1 MRLKDAVCAL
11 RKFLLCI
18 SFLCTWC
25 SIKDIRMHEK
35 MNQPPICKINISAS
49 SIQRHPC
56 RIATHSS
63 SSSLRGLMIE
73 NLPKEAARQVAF
85 RELQG
90 EVPGMRDEASA
101 RRPTKTLDGAT
112 VSAHSPG
119 TPGGHERM
127 ALLALENLHLSF
139 GGVAALA
146 GVSLEINATDFFAI
160 IGPNGAGKTSIFN
173 CISGIY
179 TPTRGRI
186 RFDGRDI
193 SSLKPHQR
201 AQLRIARTF
210 QNIALFKGMT
220 VLDNIK
226 IGRHIHLRSGI
237 LACSLYYG
245 KAVREELEH
254 RAVIERDII
263 DLLALQDIRHKIV
276 GTLPYGLQKRVE
288 LARALALDPLV
299 LLLDEPT
306 AGMNAE
312 ETEEMVRFILY
323 VKRIKQLT
331 TVMIEHDIVAV
342 VENSGRL
349 AVLDFGQKIA
359 EGLPPEVQHD
369 PLVIKAYLGEE
380 FEVA

>member
-1 MRLKDAVCAL
+1 VLYRTRSDVD
-11 RKFLLCI
+11 CI
-18 SFLCTWC
+18 
-25 SIKDIRMHEK
+25 IR
-35 MNQPPICKINISAS
+35 
-49 SIQRHPC
+49 
-56 RIATHSS
+56 
-63 SSSLRGLMIE
+63 
-73 NLPKEAARQVAF
+73 
-85 RELQG
+85 
-90 EVPGMRDEASA
+90 
-101 RRPTKTLDGAT
+101 TKGA
-112 VSAHSPG
+112 G
-119 TPGGHERM
+119 M
-127 ALLALENLHLSF
+127 ALLTLEDIHLRF
-139 GGVAALA
+139 GGVIALA
-146 GVSLEINATDFFAI
+146 GVNLEVNATDFFAI
-160 IGPNGAGKTSIFN
+160 IGPNGAGKTSLFN

-193 SSLKPHQR
+193 SALKPHQR

-263 DLLALQDIRHKIV
+263 DLLELQDMRHKIV

-312 ETEEMVRFILY
+312 ETEDMVRFILY
-323 VKRIKQLT
+323 VKRMKQLT
-331 TVMIEHDIVAV
+331 TVMIEHDMGV
-342 VENSGRL
+342 VMDISDRV
-349 AVLDFGQKIA
+349 AVLDFGKKIA
-359 EGLPPEVQHD
+359 EGLPPEVQQD

>member
-1 MRLKDAVCAL
+1 
-11 RKFLLCI
+11 
-18 SFLCTWC
+18 
-25 SIKDIRMHEK
+25 
-35 MNQPPICKINISAS
+35 
-49 SIQRHPC
+49 
-56 RIATHSS
+56 
-63 SSSLRGLMIE
+63 
-73 NLPKEAARQVAF
+73 
-85 RELQG
+85 
-90 EVPGMRDEASA
+90 
-101 RRPTKTLDGAT
+101 
-112 VSAHSPG
+112 
-119 TPGGHERM
+119 M
-127 ALLALENLHLSF
+127 ALLTLEDIHLHF
-139 GGVAALA
+139 GGVIALA
-146 GVSLEINATDFFAI
+146 GVNLEVNATDFFAI

-186 RFDGRDI
+186 LFDGRDI
-193 SSLKPHQR
+193 SSLKPHHR

-237 LACSLYYG
+237 LACGLYYG
-245 KAVREELEH
+245 KAVREEVEH

-263 DLLALQDIRHKIV
+263 DLLELQDIRHKIV

-312 ETEEMVRFILY
+312 ETEDMVRFILY
-323 VKRIKQLT
+323 VNRIKQLT
-331 TVMIEHDIVAV
+331 TVMIEHDMGV
-342 VENSGRL
+342 VMDISDRV
-349 AVLDFGQKIA
+349 AVLDFGKKIA
-359 EGLPPEVQHD
+359 EGLPPEVQQD